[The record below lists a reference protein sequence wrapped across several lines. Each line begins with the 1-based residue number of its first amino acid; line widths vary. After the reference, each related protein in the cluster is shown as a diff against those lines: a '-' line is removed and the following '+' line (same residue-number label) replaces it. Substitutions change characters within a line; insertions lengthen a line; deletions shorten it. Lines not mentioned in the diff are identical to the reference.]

1 MVSTK
6 TTTALSLPV
15 YLTYHQFEHLL
26 LTGAHTTG
34 AQTTGSHS
42 GAISLFFVIIL

>member
-1 MVSTK
+1 MFSTK

-15 YLTYHQFEHLL
+15 YFTYHHFEHLL
-26 LTGAHTTG
+26 LTGAQTTG

-42 GAISLFFVIIL
+42 AAISLFFVTIL